1 MATVGERLLGLGSPD
16 DLLEWVKGAG
26 ADEEAL
32 WKSCPR
38 GDWLVCLEMAKR
50 VGTSRRGAHL
60 LACVA
65 ASVREL
71 IHKHCSEVREAGEAL
86 SRAEAWSRGKAAPDA
101 CDQAAVALRKMIEK
115 SRPEGDQLGSALASC
130 LACDSARALA
140 AAAGALGAVPPSE
153 EEQVSWNKG
162 GAETLRLAFQ
172 KTATMELTSAL
183 YFAVTSV
190 VFAGV
195 ERVKPDD
202 VAERLQPERFASLM
216 RACADELR
224 QRLEHPES
232 LPPPPS
238 RPWWKFW

>member
-1 MATVGERLLGLGSPD
+1 MDSVVERLQGLGSPE

-26 ADEEAL
+26 VDENAL

-38 GDWLVCLEMAKR
+38 GDWLVCIEMAKR
-50 VGTSRRGAHL
+50 VETSRQGTHL

-65 ASVREL
+65 ASVRGL
-71 IHKHCSEVREAGEAL
+71 VQQHCAEVHEAGEAMAK
-86 SRAEAWSRGKAAPDA
+86 AEAWSSGKAAPDA
-101 CDQAAVALRKMIEK
+101 CDRAAVALRKLIEK
-115 SRPEGDQLGSALASC
+115 NRPEGEQPGTALAGC
-130 LACDSARALA
+130 LACDAARALA
-140 AAAGALGAVPPSE
+140 AAAGALGTVPPPD

-162 GAETLRLAFQ
+162 GAEALRLAFQ
-172 KTATMELTSAL
+172 KTATLELASSI

-195 ERVKPDD
+195 DRVRPDD

-216 RACADELR
+216 KACADELR
-224 QRLEHPES
+224 QRLEHPET
-232 LPPPPS
+232 LPPAPA